1 MDGHGV
7 DSVSVDLL
15 SVGGELY
22 NLSYS
27 ESTGYWSG
35 EFTIPYT
42 IPPGERIIP
51 IRMSDTQ
58 GAEIFSNNLEEMPV
72 LEIINEFPTLISLEI
87 WREGTSLTYET
98 DEGDLIHPVIVS
110 SNGGQIA
117 HHIEVEVSDPDGVS
131 SVQAIIGRLADI
143 GKSEQWLLLVDD
155 GTSGDRIAGDGI
167 YTLYFEARSTIPEG
181 ELEIKIRATDIF
193 VSSTLLRIRGTYFP
207 SNTPNAVM
215 ATHLGCHRI
224 FQQ

>member
-1 MDGHGV
+1 M
-7 DSVSVDLL
+7 
-15 SVGGELY
+15 
-22 NLSYS
+22 
-27 ESTGYWSG
+27 
-35 EFTIPYT
+35 
-42 IPPGERIIP
+42 
-51 IRMSDTQ
+51 
-58 GAEIFSNNLEEMPV
+58 
-72 LEIINEFPTLISLEI
+72 
-87 WREGTSLTYET
+87 
-98 DEGDLIHPVIVS
+98 
-110 SNGGQIA
+110 
-117 HHIEVEVSDPDGVS
+117 EVEVSDPDGVS

-193 VSSTLLRIRGTYFP
+193 VSSTPLLRIRGTYFP